1 MEVAMS
7 GPIAVRH
14 LALRVRDIPTTR
26 RFYEEGLGFHFLGNR
41 PSSESLDLSDGHVNL
56 TLLPYIGPERQPL
69 EESYEFIHLGFWVED
84 LEAVYKRLVALNAR
98 VVREDVKE
106 RRDFAGDAP
115 PVGSFKVLDP
125 DGNVLDITGRA
136 DEWRY

>member
-1 MEVAMS
+1 MS
-7 GPIAVRH
+7 GTVLVRH
-14 LALRVRDIPTTR
+14 LALRVHDVAQTR
-26 RFYEEGLGFHFLGNR
+26 RFYEEGLGLRFVGYR
-41 PSSESLDLSDGHVNL
+41 PSGESLDLSDGQVNL
-56 TLLPYIGPERQPL
+56 TVLPYTGPPRQPL

-84 LEAVYKRLVALNAR
+84 LAAVYERLVALGAA

-106 RRDFAGDAP
+106 RREFAGDAL

-125 DGNVLDITGRA
+125 DGNVLDISARA